1 MANKKDD
8 LIITITDI
16 IYYVGLAFPPVCL
29 IDVFRKLLTLLEV
42 IEILP
47 DTDMYSF
54 DDQGIGLN
62 LLLLYLS
69 GIVFLTICILIDMHV
84 FRRLS
89 DMIYTKNEKF
99 PMRLNVDSDV
109 QDEIEKV
116 FTLSESD
123 IANSN
128 LVVKNL
134 SKLYG
139 DLLAVNQLCLKVDRA
154 ECFGLLGVN
163 VRKLRV

>member
-1 MANKKDD
+1 M
-8 LIITITDI
+8 
-16 IYYVGLAFPPVCL
+16 
-29 IDVFRKLLTLLEV
+29 LEV
-42 IEILP
+42 VEVLP
-47 DTDMYSF
+47 ETDTYSF
-54 DDQGIGLN
+54 DDEGIGLN
-62 LLLLYLS
+62 LLLLYLT
-69 GIVFLTICILIDMHV
+69 GIIYLTICILKDMHV

-89 DMIYTKNEKF
+89 AMIYTKDEKF
-99 PMRLNVDSDV
+99 PMRINVDSDV

-116 FTLSESD
+116 FTLSEGD

-163 VRKLRV
+163 VR